1 MAAPTIIRWDD
12 AGAPVLRRVAS
23 SLIAVLDFCLPRRGW
38 VKEWSDVDRAVYR
51 AGSGQ
56 RKFYRF
62 LNDST
67 VVSNTGTTYNYA
79 SITGYD
85 TMTGVDTGSGWGATH
100 RILLSQLT
108 DTPRP
113 WVCIFNEK
121 TVFIIVFTAAETTS
135 TLSTCSASFAIFGET
150 LPGLPGQT
158 ARNFIAG
165 QTSNQYNADSTG
177 LVRINYS
184 ASSIAVDRS
193 IDGTRTNIAA
203 KLKNNGGD
211 NGGTTGVDTNS
222 YPVGNWSYCPLSY
235 PFNGELLYG
244 QPMLNDAVD
253 YSMGDYIPGLYY
265 PCQKGGSL
273 DSYTVYSSGTK
284 SFMAFW
290 TTGGTQPVAVR
301 PSSSLQH
308 YGALLVDLGDWG

>member
-1 MAAPTIIRWDD
+1 MSIPTVVTWTDSGAPTI
-12 AGAPVLRRVAS
+12 RRVAS
-23 SLIAVLDFCLPRRGW
+23 SLIAVLDFCLPQRGW

-67 VVSNTGTTYNYA
+67 VVSSTGTTYNYA

-100 RILLSQLT
+100 RILLSQIT

-113 WVCIFNEK
+113 WICIFNE
-121 TVFIIVFTAAETTS
+121 TAVFIIVFTAAETTS
-135 TLSTCSASFAIFGET
+135 TLSTCSASFAAFGET

-158 ARNFIAG
+158 ARNFIAC
-165 QTSNQYNADSTG
+165 QTSNQINMDFTG
-177 LVRINYS
+177 LIKTNF
-184 ASSIAVDRS
+184 AAIAVDRS
-193 IDGTRTNIAA
+193 IDGTRTNIIA
-203 KLKNNGGD
+203 KLKSNGGD
-211 NGGTTGVDTNS
+211 NGGTTGTDTGS

-235 PFNGELLYG
+235 PYYGELLYG
-244 QPMLNDAVD
+244 RPMIDDAVT

-265 PCQKGGSL
+265 PCQKGGTF
-273 DSYTVYSSGTK
+273 DSAATYTSSTK

-290 TTGGTQPVAVR
+290 TSGSNTPFVTR
-301 PSSSLQH
+301 PTTLLQH
-308 YGALLVDLGDWG
+308 YGALLIDLGDWG